1 MVLAMTQS
9 GASYDYDLIVIGAGS
24 GGVRAGRIAAGHGA
38 RVAVIEGDRPG
49 GTCVI
54 RGCVPKKLLM
64 YGSAFSSD
72 VEDARGFG
80 WQIEAMPRHDWPA
93 LIAAKDAELER
104 LEGIYRAL
112 LKNAG
117 ATLISGWAQIC
128 GPHEV
133 SVNDTVYSAAKI
145 LVAVG
150 GVPQIVDAPGLA
162 EHAISSNEALDLK
175 QFPKDILVYGSGYI
189 ALEFAGIFNGFGA
202 RTHLVYRGDLPL
214 RGFDEDIR
222 EQMAVALAE
231 RGIILHSGCTIAE
244 VTADGARKQVR
255 LSSGASLSV
264 DAVMAATGR
273 RPNTA
278 GLGLHALGVEL
289 GRHCEVIVDAESR
302 TSVPSIFAIGD
313 VTNRINLTPVAI
325 AEGHAFADSEFGD
338 NRRVADHKNVASAV
352 FSQPPVASVGMTE
365 TEAHAACA
373 AVTVFTSEFRAMKN
387 TISGRSEKTFMKLI
401 VDADTDQVL
410 GAHMMGPDCGE
421 IMQGIAVAIKAG
433 ARKADFDATIGIHP
447 TAAEEFVTMRTP
459 RS

>member
-1 MVLAMTQS
+1 MVLAMTQT

-80 WQIEAMPRHDWPA
+80 WQIETMPRHDWPA

-162 EHAISSNEALDLK
+162 EHAITSNEALDLK

-244 VTADGARKQVR
+244 VTADGVRKQVR

-278 GLGLHALGVEL
+278 GLGLQALGLEL
-289 GRHCEVIVDAESR
+289 GRHGEVIVDAESR

-313 VTNRINLTPVAI
+313 VTNRINLTPFAI

-365 TEAHAACA
+365 TEAQASCA
-373 AVTVFTSEFRAMKN
+373 AVTVFTSGFRAMKN

-401 VDADTDQVL
+401 VNADTDQVL